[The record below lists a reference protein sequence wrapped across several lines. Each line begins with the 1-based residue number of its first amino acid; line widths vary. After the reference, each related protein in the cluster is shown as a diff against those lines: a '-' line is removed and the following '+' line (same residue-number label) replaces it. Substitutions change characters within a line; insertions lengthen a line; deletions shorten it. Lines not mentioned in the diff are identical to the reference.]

1 MLTIKNQNKIVG
13 ECVVNE
19 WYIKSMQGM
28 VRVMDTNGTHK
39 ELYQI
44 VIQNKIT
51 NSEGKIYLDRNYANE
66 DIKRWYELS
75 CIRGGKSETQYIT
88 KDTIKDIK
96 ELIDHIRIVADIN

>member
-1 MLTIKNQNKIVG
+1 MLTIKNINKIVG
-13 ECVVNE
+13 QRIVNE
-19 WYIKSMQGM
+19 WYIKTIQGM

-51 NSEGKIYLDRNYANE
+51 NSEGKIYLDRNYRNE

-75 CIRGGKSETQYIT
+75 CTKGITQTKHFIT

-96 ELIDHIRIVADIN
+96 ELLEHIKIVALD